1 MGVKNVRKKNSRVF
15 LLVVIILFL
24 LIVGAG
30 YLHITNGVFDMSMID
45 VLKTLLRIESNPKFE
60 LVIFEFRLPRIVI
73 AGLVGV
79 GLGMAGVVLQGI
91 TRNGLADPGILG
103 INAGAGAAVVIFMF
117 FFQLRLVDADMS
129 SWVSILMMPIFG
141 FIGGAVAAAIIFS
154 FASKSGRLDMQRLI
168 LTGIA
173 INSGFGAL
181 SMFISLKI
189 NSSDYESAAVWMA
202 GSIYNANWIFVVAM
216 LPWLIILGLYVY
228 KKSYL
233 LDYFQLEE
241 DSIASLGIAVEKEK
255 TKLLLASVGLVS
267 ACVSVSGSIGFV
279 GLMAPHIA
287 KQLVGIRHRYVMPVS
302 ALIGAALLI
311 VADFIA
317 KTVFAPSELAVGI
330 VVSII
335 GIPYFLYLLVKSKA

>member
-1 MGVKNVRKKNSRVF
+1 MHKKTSRAVMMTVAI
-15 LLVVIILFL
+15 LLLFIL
-24 LIVGAG
+24 GAS
-30 YLHITNGVFDMSMID
+30 YLHITNGVFDMSVID
-45 VLKTLLRIESNPKFE
+45 VLKTLLRIEPNPKFD

-73 AGLVGV
+73 AILVGV

-117 FFQLRLVDADMS
+117 FFQFRVVTADIH
-129 SWVSILMMPIFG
+129 SWLSILIMPIFG
-141 FIGGAVAAAIIFS
+141 FVGGTMAAALIFS
-154 FASKSGRLDMQRLI
+154 FAMKNGHLDMQRLI

-181 SMFISLKI
+181 SLFLSLKM
-189 NSSDYESAAVWMA
+189 NAQDYESAAVWMA
-202 GSIYNANWIFVVAM
+202 GSIYNANWIFVVSM
-216 LPWLIILGLYVY
+216 LPWLLLLGFYVY
-228 KKSYL
+228 RKSYL

-241 DSIASLGIAVEKEK
+241 DSITSLGIALEKEK
-255 TKLLLASVGLVS
+255 IKLLLASVGLVS
-267 ACVSVSGSIGFV
+267 ACVSVSGSIGFI

-287 KQLVGIRHRYVMPVS
+287 KQLVGIQHRYVMPVS
-302 ALIGAALLI
+302 ALIGACLL
-311 VADFIA
+311 VFADFIG

>member
-1 MGVKNVRKKNSRVF
+1 MRKKTSSVF
-15 LLVVIILFL
+15 VMTVSVLMLFIL
-24 LIVGAG
+24 GAS
-30 YLHITNGVFDMSMID
+30 YLHLTNGVFDMSVMD
-45 VLKTLLRIESNPKFE
+45 VLKTLLRIEPNPKFN

-73 AGLVGV
+73 AALVGV
-79 GLGMAGVVLQGI
+79 GLGIAGVVLQGI

-117 FFQLRLVDADMS
+117 FFQLRLTSADMS
-129 SWVSILMMPIFG
+129 SWLSILMMPIFG
-141 FIGGAVAAAIIFS
+141 FVGGAMAAVLIFS
-154 FASKSGRLDMQRLI
+154 FARKNGHLDMQRLI

-181 SMFISLKI
+181 SLFLSLKM
-189 NSSDYESAAVWMA
+189 NAQDYENAAVWMA
-202 GSIYNANWIFVVAM
+202 GSIYNANWIFVVTM
-216 LPWLIILGLYVY
+216 LPWLILLGFYVY
-228 KKSYL
+228 RKSYL

-241 DSIASLGIAVEKEK
+241 DSITSLGIAVEKEK
-255 TKLLLASVGLVS
+255 MKLLLASVGLVS

-287 KQLVGIRHRYVMPVS
+287 KQLVGIQHRYVMPVS
-302 ALIGAALLI
+302 ALIGAGLL
-311 VADFIA
+311 VLADFIG

>member
-1 MGVKNVRKKNSRVF
+1 MKSVHSRASRVVITVITI
-15 LLVVIILFL
+15 LLL
-24 LIVGAG
+24 LILGTS
-30 YLHITNGVFDMSMID
+30 YLHLTNGVFDMSVMD
-45 VLKTLLRIESNPKFE
+45 VLKTLLRIEPNPKFD

-73 AGLVGV
+73 AALVGV

-117 FFQLRLVDADMS
+117 FFQLRVVTADIS
-129 SWVSILMMPIFG
+129 SWLSILMMPIFG
-141 FIGGAVAAAIIFS
+141 FVGGTMAAALIFS
-154 FASKSGRLDMQRLI
+154 FAMKNGHLDMQRLI

-181 SMFISLKI
+181 SLFLSLKM
-189 NSSDYESAAVWMA
+189 NAQDYESAAVWMA
-202 GSIYNANWIFVVAM
+202 GSIYNANWIFVVSM
-216 LPWLIILGLYVY
+216 LPWLLLLGFYVY
-228 KKSYL
+228 RKSYL

-241 DSIASLGIAVEKEK
+241 DSITSLGIALEKEK
-255 TKLLLASVGLVS
+255 MKLLLASVGLVS
-267 ACVSVSGSIGFV
+267 ACVSVSGSIGFI

-287 KQLVGIRHRYVMPVS
+287 KQLVGIQHRYVMPVS
-302 ALIGAALLI
+302 ALIGACLL
-311 VADFIA
+311 VLADFIG

>member
-1 MGVKNVRKKNSRVF
+1 MRKKTSGVF
-15 LLVVIILFL
+15 VMTVSILMLF
-24 LIVGAG
+24 IFGAS
-30 YLHITNGVFDMSMID
+30 YLHLTNGVFDMTVMDI
-45 VLKTLLRIESNPKFE
+45 LKTLLRIEPNPKFD

-73 AGLVGV
+73 AALVGV

-117 FFQLRLVDADMS
+117 FFQLHLTSADMS
-129 SWVSILMMPIFG
+129 SWLSILMMPIFG
-141 FIGGAVAAAIIFS
+141 FVGGAMAAVLIYT
-154 FASKSGRLDMQRLI
+154 FALKNGHLDMQRLI

-181 SMFISLKI
+181 SLFLSLKM
-189 NSSDYESAAVWMA
+189 NAQDYEAAAVWMA
-202 GSIYNANWIFVVAM
+202 GSIYNANWIFVVTM
-216 LPWLIILGLYVY
+216 LPWLILIGFYVY
-228 KKSYL
+228 RKSYL

-241 DSIASLGIAVEKEK
+241 DSITSLGIAVEKEK
-255 TKLLLASVGLVS
+255 MKLLLASVGLVS
-267 ACVSVSGSIGFV
+267 ACVSVSGSIGFI

-287 KQLVGIRHRYVMPVS
+287 KQLVGIQHRYVMPVS

-311 VADFIA
+311 FADFIG

>member
-1 MGVKNVRKKNSRVF
+1 MHKNTSRVF
-15 LLVVIILFL
+15 VLTIFILMLF
-24 LIVGAG
+24 IVGAS
-30 YLHITNGVFDMSMID
+30 YLHITNGVFDMSVID
-45 VLKTLLRIESNPKFE
+45 VVKTLLRIEPNPKFD

-73 AGLVGV
+73 AALVGI

-117 FFQLRLVDADMS
+117 FFQLNLVTADMS
-129 SWVSILMMPIFG
+129 SWVSILMMPMFG
-141 FIGGAVAAAIIFS
+141 FVGGAMAAALIFS
-154 FASKSGRLDMQRLI
+154 FALKNGHLDMQRLI

-181 SMFISLKI
+181 SLFLSLKM
-189 NSSDYESAAVWMA
+189 NAQDYESAAVWMA
-202 GSIYNANWIFVVAM
+202 GSIYNANWIFVAAM
-216 LPWLIILGLYVY
+216 LPWLIILGFYVY
-228 KKSYL
+228 RKSYL

-241 DSIASLGIAVEKEK
+241 DSITSLGIAVEKEK
-255 TKLLLASVGLVS
+255 IKLLLASVGLVS
-267 ACVSVSGSIGFV
+267 ACVSVSGSIGFI

-287 KQLVGIRHRYVMPVS
+287 KQLVGIQHRYVMPAS
-302 ALIGAALLI
+302 ALIGACLLVI
-311 VADFIA
+311 ADFIG

>member
-1 MGVKNVRKKNSRVF
+1 MHSRASRVVITVITI
-15 LLVVIILFL
+15 LLL
-24 LIVGAG
+24 LILGAS
-30 YLHITNGVFDMSMID
+30 YLHLTNGVFDMSVMD
-45 VLKTLLRIESNPKFE
+45 VLKTLLRIEPNPKFD

-73 AGLVGV
+73 AALVGV

-117 FFQLRLVDADMS
+117 FFQFRVVTADIS
-129 SWVSILMMPIFG
+129 SWLSILMMPIFG
-141 FIGGAVAAAIIFS
+141 FVGGTMAAALIFS
-154 FASKSGRLDMQRLI
+154 FAMKNGHLDMQRLI

-181 SMFISLKI
+181 SLFLSLKM
-189 NSSDYESAAVWMA
+189 NAQDYESAAVWMA
-202 GSIYNANWIFVVAM
+202 GSIYNANWIFVVSM
-216 LPWLIILGLYVY
+216 LPWLLLLGFYVY
-228 KKSYL
+228 QKSYL

-241 DSIASLGIAVEKEK
+241 DSITSLGIALEKEK
-255 TKLLLASVGLVS
+255 MKLLLASVGLVS
-267 ACVSVSGSIGFV
+267 ACVSVSGSIGFI

-287 KQLVGIRHRYVMPVS
+287 KQLVGIQHRYVMPVS
-302 ALIGAALLI
+302 ALIGACLL
-311 VADFIA
+311 VLADFIG

>member
-1 MGVKNVRKKNSRVF
+1 MTI
-15 LLVVIILFL
+15 LLL
-24 LIVGAG
+24 LILGAS
-30 YLHITNGVFDMSMID
+30 YLHLTNGVFDMSVMD
-45 VLKTLLRIESNPKFE
+45 VLKTLLRIEPNSKFD

-73 AGLVGV
+73 AALVGV

-117 FFQLRLVDADMS
+117 FFQFRVVTADIS
-129 SWVSILMMPIFG
+129 SWLSILMMPIFG
-141 FIGGAVAAAIIFS
+141 FVGGTMAAALIFS
-154 FASKSGRLDMQRLI
+154 FAMKNGHLDMQRLI

-181 SMFISLKI
+181 SLFLSLKM
-189 NSSDYESAAVWMA
+189 NAQDYESAAVWMA
-202 GSIYNANWIFVVAM
+202 GSIYNANWIFVVSM
-216 LPWLIILGLYVY
+216 LPWLLLLGFYVY
-228 KKSYL
+228 RKSYL

-241 DSIASLGIAVEKEK
+241 DSITSLGIALEKEK
-255 TKLLLASVGLVS
+255 MKLLLASVGLVS
-267 ACVSVSGSIGFV
+267 ACVSVSGSIGFI

-287 KQLVGIRHRYVMPVS
+287 KQLVGIQHRYVMPVS
-302 ALIGAALLI
+302 ALIGACLL
-311 VADFIA
+311 VLADFIG

>member
-1 MGVKNVRKKNSRVF
+1 MHSRASRVVITVITI
-15 LLVVIILFL
+15 LLL
-24 LIVGAG
+24 LILGAS
-30 YLHITNGVFDMSMID
+30 YLHLTNGVFDMSVMD
-45 VLKTLLRIESNPKFE
+45 VLKTLLRIEPNPKFD

-73 AGLVGV
+73 AALVGV

-117 FFQLRLVDADMS
+117 FFQLRVVTADIS
-129 SWVSILMMPIFG
+129 SWLSILMMPIFG
-141 FIGGAVAAAIIFS
+141 FVGGTMAAALIFS
-154 FASKSGRLDMQRLI
+154 FAMKNGHLDMQRLI

-181 SMFISLKI
+181 SLFLSLKM
-189 NSSDYESAAVWMA
+189 NAQDYESAAVWMA
-202 GSIYNANWIFVVAM
+202 GSIYNANWIFVVSM
-216 LPWLIILGLYVY
+216 LPWLLLLGFYVY
-228 KKSYL
+228 RKSYL

-241 DSIASLGIAVEKEK
+241 DSITSLGIALEKEK
-255 TKLLLASVGLVS
+255 MKLLLASVGLVS
-267 ACVSVSGSIGFV
+267 ACVSVSGSIGFI

-287 KQLVGIRHRYVMPVS
+287 KQLVGIQHRYVMPVS
-302 ALIGAALLI
+302 ALIGACLL
-311 VADFIA
+311 VLADFIG

>member
-1 MGVKNVRKKNSRVF
+1 MHSRASRVVITVITI
-15 LLVVIILFL
+15 LLL
-24 LIVGAG
+24 LILGAS
-30 YLHITNGVFDMSMID
+30 YLHLTNGVFDMSVMD
-45 VLKTLLRIESNPKFE
+45 VLKTLLRIEPNSKFD

-73 AGLVGV
+73 AALVGV

-117 FFQLRLVDADMS
+117 FFQFRVVTADIS
-129 SWVSILMMPIFG
+129 SWLSILMMPIFG
-141 FIGGAVAAAIIFS
+141 FVGGTMAAALIFS
-154 FASKSGRLDMQRLI
+154 FAMKNGHLDMQRLI

-181 SMFISLKI
+181 SLFLSLKM
-189 NSSDYESAAVWMA
+189 NAQDYESAAVWMA
-202 GSIYNANWIFVVAM
+202 GSIYNANWIFVVSM
-216 LPWLIILGLYVY
+216 LPWLLLLGFYVY
-228 KKSYL
+228 QKSYL

-241 DSIASLGIAVEKEK
+241 DSITSLGIALEKEK
-255 TKLLLASVGLVS
+255 MKLLLASVGLVS
-267 ACVSVSGSIGFV
+267 ACVSVSGSIGFI

-287 KQLVGIRHRYVMPVS
+287 KQLVGIQHRYVMPVS
-302 ALIGAALLI
+302 ALIGACLL
-311 VADFIA
+311 VLADFIG